1 MAQAPSHRSSS
12 RVQWLFLLQGLVA
25 TILGLGLLFV
35 PLQTLFAI
43 IIALGAYWFI
53 RGVAT
58 LLYAG
63 IDRSAWGWKLFVGVL
78 GIIAGVL
85 AMTSPLVTGTVV
97 FTIFVYVIGFQAILS
112 GFTEIYFGVEARRT
126 SLILL
131 GVVSVLLGAAL
142 VLNPWIGLSLLVII
156 AGATAL
162 VGGIVTIIAAMRGTA
177 RARAEA
183 TL

>member
-1 MAQAPSHRSSS
+1 MAQSPSHHSTS
-12 RVQWLFLLQGLVA
+12 RVRWLFLLQGVVA
-25 TILGLGLLFV
+25 TLLGLGLLLI

-43 IIALGAYWFI
+43 IIVLGAFWFV

-63 IDRSAWGWKLFVGVL
+63 IDRSVWGWKLFVGVL
-78 GIIAGVL
+78 GIVAGVL

-97 FTIFVYVIGFQAILS
+97 FTIFVYVIGFQAIFS
-112 GFTEIYFGVEARRT
+112 GFTEIYFGVEARRA

-142 VLNPWIGLSLLVII
+142 VIHPWIGLSLLAIV

-162 VGGIVTIIAAMRGTA
+162 VGGIVTIIAAMRSPSMAPSATA
-177 RARAEA
+177 
-183 TL
+183 